1 MSAEEVFELQ
11 CGHPDW
17 VAMQTRQAGL
27 EGTGGIDL
35 RTLVKEALRM
45 RPSRIIIGEVR
56 AAECLDLLLALNAG
70 IPGMASIHANS
81 AKQALVKMCTLPLL
95 AGENIGS
102 RFVVPTVASS
112 VDLVVHTG
120 IDPDGSRAVREI
132 ATVTGRVESD
142 LIESE
147 PVFVRKGLRLERK
160 HGVPLRRD
168 AFELVGVDLDD
179 ILGVGRWAP

>member
-1 MSAEEVFELQ
+1 M
-11 CGHPDW
+11 
-17 VAMQTRQAGL
+17 
-27 EGTGGIDL
+27 
-35 RTLVKEALRM
+35 
-45 RPSRIIIGEVR
+45 
-56 AAECLDLLLALNAG
+56 
-70 IPGMASIHANS
+70 
-81 AKQALVKMCTLPLL
+81 
-95 AGENIGS
+95 
-102 RFVVPTVASS
+102 ASS